1 VKNVQ
6 YIPPTNPKYDSL
18 TRKRVALYCRVSSTK
33 KAQLR
38 SLGNQLSGL
47 TQFVYRRLN
56 WQLVDIYIDY
66 ESGADD
72 DRDGFKRMV
81 SDAEQGLLD
90 IVVVKSSSRMGR
102 NTVDVLSA
110 CRKLKANECDVFFQN
125 TDTFFS
131 DSESTLVLEISAGV
145 DQGENENRAA
155 NIRWGINRGLED
167 GTSGY
172 YTRPFFGYRRGDD
185 GELFIYE
192 NEAVVVR
199 KIFSMYLSGAS
210 IVKIKRELEDRG
222 YRTPTGKEQ
231 WPKKTIEHIL
241 TNSKYCGTAVITS
254 TEPQLDGGK
263 TYQYISDENNPAI
276 ITGEAFVAV
285 QEEMQKRSNIVINPD
300 GTKVRKDTHYSAK
313 RNSRQNKDNDD

>member
-1 VKNVQ
+1 MKNVQ
-6 YIPPTNPKYDSL
+6 FIPPTNPRYGDL
-18 TRKRVALYCRVSSTK
+18 LMKRVALYCRVSSTK

-38 SLGNQLSGL
+38 SLGNQISGL
-47 TQFVYRRLN
+47 TQYIYRCLN
-56 WQLVDIYIDY
+56 WRLVDIYIDY

-72 DRDGFKRMV
+72 NRDGFKRMI
-81 SDAEQGLLD
+81 SDAAQGLLD
-90 IVVVKSSSRMGR
+90 IVVVKSSSRLGR

-110 CRKLKANECDVFFQN
+110 CRELKSSHCDVYFQN

-131 DSESTLVLEISAGV
+131 SSESTLVLEISAGI

-155 NIRWGINRGLED
+155 SIRWGINRGLED

-172 YTRPFFGYRRGDD
+172 YTRPFFGYRRGAD
-185 GELFIYE
+185 GELAVFE
-192 NEAVVVR
+192 DEAVIVR

-210 IVKIKRELEDRG
+210 IVKIKQQLENSG

-241 TNSKYCGTAVITS
+241 KNSKYCGRAIITS
-254 TEPQLDGGK
+254 RESQLDGGK
-263 TYQYISDENNPAI
+263 SYHYISDENNPAI
-276 ITGEAFVAV
+276 IAQKVFDAV
-285 QEEMQKRSNIVINPD
+285 QEEMKKRSNIVIKPD

-313 RNSRQNKDNDD
+313 KDGRLKCNHDD